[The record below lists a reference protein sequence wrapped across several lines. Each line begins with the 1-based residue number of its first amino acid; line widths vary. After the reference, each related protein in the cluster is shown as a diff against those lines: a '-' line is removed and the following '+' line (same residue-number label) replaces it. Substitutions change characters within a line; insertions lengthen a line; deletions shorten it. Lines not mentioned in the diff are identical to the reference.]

1 MEEPSDEIFSFVDVQ
16 SMHRGV
22 SIKNM
27 LVSQNYIFFALTDGQ
42 VLLQDESGFLGDD
55 GEPAKEMIKL
65 KASSKKSN
73 EIIKMFC
80 DPTGRHLIINAE
92 QGLYYINTAW
102 TGVVHKLDKRFDPN
116 IECTGFS
123 NRDVTDDSTGQFM
136 VGTTDGQVAV
146 WCISIA
152 GKKLDDRKDRLF
164 ATPMISLRSKENNNL
179 LQKHSVSI
187 VSCNVQKLVTYDE
200 DDEEVLEGYYASFIT
215 NRFLFEVLPA
225 GAISLTDT
233 VRAHAERHKTLI
245 FSYQTSSDKSARSV
259 VAVHPNNDSCDLD
272 SIAWM
277 ADRQLL
283 VATLAFSD
291 GMTQAITESR
301 TIDLP
306 EGAISCYMTDYH
318 VLVMTE
324 SKLYGYSTRDSTQ
337 VCAIPLE
344 HTLTG
349 IAGYDCDR
357 ILLYGPKNVVAIV
370 IADEDRHQWRIL
382 MEQCKFA
389 EAMANARTEADMH
402 QIRERLGNHL
412 FNQGRLAAAARCWGS
427 CAVPVERVVPK
438 LMMEADSTALLIV
451 YLQTKVKYVK
461 PSARTQLAALRIWLM
476 ECMLARMTVL
486 ELRET
491 YAKTAAEKE
500 QIQRD
505 LADLFKAFRQ
515 FVEKNAASMDR
526 RTAYDV
532 IGAHNRP
539 ELLRLFAERTKHHE
553 EVMALLMASQQYE
566 GAQAY
571 LEKITDTKMKLALIE
586 RYAGDLVEVV
596 PYQLVTMLLSL
607 VMNGAVTPGKLVPHL
622 LRYKAENDLTS
633 AEPQNVRLLRESMSY
648 GMADST
654 SLHYLLT
661 LYAQLSGD
669 DNLLL
674 LIGSPDARLL
684 DMHYSLRLCKDRP
697 KVVTRIYQAL
707 GMWKDSVEGALA
719 LGDVDQ
725 AMEIA
730 GSTAISS
737 SAVKKDLWTMIV
749 RYVSQTDVSRTLEIV
764 KSCEHLQLQDV
775 LQFFKAFDVIDNE
788 FKDTIC
794 ESLKQYS
801 HDSERFRKK
810 MEVSIE
816 ASDRLRGELRS
827 LPARRVTVPAD
838 AACSLCGRRALVSAS
853 AVFPC
858 GHIAH
863 LTCITS
869 RNLDDCPV
877 CGLGVVEDMDEL
889 FLGGADATTRGEW
902 EVEV

>member
-1 MEEPSDEIFSFVDVQ
+1 MEELDDIFSFANL
-16 SMHRGV
+16 SFSLTRGA

-42 VLLQDESGFLGDD
+42 VLLQDESSFLENGIDPSA
-55 GEPAKEMIKL
+55 EIIKL

-73 EIIKMFC
+73 EVIKMFC
-80 DPTGRHLIINAE
+80 DPSGRHLIINAE
-92 QGLYYINTAW
+92 QGLYYVNTAW
-102 TGVVHKLDKRFDPN
+102 ASVIHKLDKRFDNN
-116 IECTGFS
+116 IECAGFS

-146 WCISIA
+146 WCISTS

-200 DDEEVLEGYYASFIT
+200 DADDDILDGYYACFHT
-215 NRFLFEVLPA
+215 NRFMFEILPH
-225 GAISLTDT
+225 GPISLLETT
-233 VRAHAERHKTLI
+233 KAHADKHKALS

-283 VATLAFSD
+283 VATLAFSKD
-291 GMTQAITESR
+291 MEQAIVDSF

-306 EGAISCYMTDYH
+306 EGTTFCYMTDYH
-318 VLVMTE
+318 VLCVTE
-324 SKLYGYSTRDSTQ
+324 TTLYGFSTKDRSQ
-337 VCAIPLE
+337 VCALPLT
-344 HTLTG
+344 HHLTG
-349 IAGYDCDR
+349 LAGYDSDM
-357 ILLYGPKNVVAIV
+357 ILLYSPIDVVQVQITA
-370 IADEDRHQWRIL
+370 EDRHQWRIL
-382 MEQCKFA
+382 MSQGNFA
-389 EAMANARTEADMH
+389 EAMANARSEAEMH
-402 QIRERLGNHL
+402 VIRETLGDHL
-412 FNQGRLAAAARCWGS
+412 FDQGRLVAAARCWGS
-427 CAVPVERVVPK
+427 CAVAMEHVIPK
-438 LMMEADSTALLIV
+438 LQTQPDSSGLVIT
-451 YLQTKVKYVK
+451 YLRTKLKYVK
-461 PSARTQLAALRIWLM
+461 PSNRTQLAALRVWLL
-476 ECMLARMTVL
+476 EAMLCRLTTL
-486 ELRET
+486 ELQYT
-491 YAKTAAEKE
+491 YSRDDDEKAR
-500 QIQRD
+500 IT
-505 LADLFKAFRQ
+505 ADLGDLNKAMHQ
-515 FVEKNAASMDR
+515 FIGKHAASMDR
-526 RTAYDV
+526 TSAYHI

-539 ELLRLFAERTKHHE
+539 ELLRLFAEKTRHHE
-553 EVMALLMASQQYE
+553 QVMALLMASRKYE
-566 GAQAY
+566 EAQAY
-571 LEKITDTKMKLALIE
+571 LEKIPDTKMKLSLVE

-596 PYQLVTMLLSL
+596 PYQLVSMLLSL
-607 VMNGAVTPGKLVPHL
+607 VMSCAVTPGKLVPHL
-622 LRYKAENDLTS
+622 LRYKPDSDSSS
-633 AEPQNVRLLRESMSY
+633 AESQDIRLLRESMEC
-648 GMADST
+648 GRADST
-654 SLHYLLT
+654 SLRYLMM
-661 LYAQLSGD
+661 LYAQLQGD
-669 DNLLL
+669 DSLLDMFV
-674 LIGSPDARLL
+674 SPDARLL

-749 RYVSQTDVSRTLEIV
+749 RHVSKIDVSRTLEIV

-801 HDSERFRKK
+801 YDSDRFRKK
-810 MEVSIE
+810 MNVSID
-816 ASDRLRGELRS
+816 ASDRLRAELKTLTSRRMT
-827 LPARRVTVPAD
+827 LPVDEV
-838 AACSLCGRRALVSAS
+838 CFVCKRRALLAPTT
-853 AVFPC
+853 VFPC

-863 LTCITS
+863 QTCCAS
-869 RNLDDCPV
+869 EVCPV
-877 CGLGVVEDMDEL
+877 CGEAVVEAVDTVYAEKQ
-889 FLGGADATTRGEW
+889 AAEW
-902 EVEV
+902 TV